1 MNREYDHDDVI
12 DLGVASD
19 ETKGGPYG
27 SEDFWGTLMTKDLGL
42 TQD

>member
-1 MNREYDHDDVI
+1 MYHQRDEGLI

-42 TQD
+42 AQD